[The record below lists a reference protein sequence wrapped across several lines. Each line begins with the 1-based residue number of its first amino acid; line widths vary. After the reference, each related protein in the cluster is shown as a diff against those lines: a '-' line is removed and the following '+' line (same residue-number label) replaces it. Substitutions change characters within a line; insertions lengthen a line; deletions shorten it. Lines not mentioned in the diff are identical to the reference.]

1 MSEEH
6 TRRTALHWRRILA
19 EGTAIVL
26 SILLAFGI
34 EAWWSGSRE
43 RGDEQE
49 LLTAL
54 YEELGVNEALLTENV
69 QILEDQS
76 GLLRTLLAMSPAEV
90 AAIPPDSVND
100 QVLTLFRRTFSSE
113 LAVGSLNSAMSSG
126 NIALIRGSDIRSGLA
141 QYEARNRDVAEVG
154 AAVVDVTVAATVAL
168 GRYPEFTEA
177 VARLPDSRGV
187 PVSEATL
194 MAIRSDSEIVG
205 LLSAKA
211 FFWSLYATELE
222 GVLDELRAVR
232 ALIGAAREPGV
243 R

>member
-1 MSEEH
+1 MNEEH
-6 TRRTALHWRRILA
+6 TGRTPLHWRRILA
-19 EGTAIVL
+19 EGSAIVV

-34 EAWWSGSRE
+34 EAWWSASQD

-49 LLTAL
+49 LLTGL

-69 QILEDQS
+69 QILQYQTN
-76 GLLRTLLAMSPAEV
+76 LLQTFLAMSPAEV
-90 AAIPPDSVND
+90 AAIPQDSVND
-100 QVLTLFRRTFSSE
+100 QVITLFRRTFTSE

-126 NIALIRGSDIRSGLA
+126 NIALIQGSDIRSGLA
-141 QYEARNRDVAEVG
+141 QYEARNTDVAEVG
-154 AAVVDVTVAATVAL
+154 VALVDLTVAATVAL

-177 VARLPDSRGV
+177 VARSLREV

-194 MAIRSDSEIVG
+194 MAIRSDSEIAG

-211 FFWSLYATELE
+211 FFWSLYAIELE
-222 GVLDELRAVR
+222 RVLEELRAVR
-232 ALIGAAREPGV
+232 ALIGVALEPGV

>member
-1 MSEEH
+1 M
-6 TRRTALHWRRILA
+6 
-19 EGTAIVL
+19 IVG

-34 EAWWSGSRE
+34 EAWWDGSQD

-54 YEELGVNEALLTENV
+54 YEELGVNESLLTENV
-69 QILEDQS
+69 QILQDQAS
-76 GLLRTLLAMSPAEV
+76 LLRTFLAMSPVEV
-90 AAIPPDSVND
+90 AAIPQDSVND
-100 QVLTLFRRTFSSE
+100 QILTLFRRTFSSE

-126 NIALIRGSDIRSGLA
+126 NIALIQGSDIRSGLA

-154 AAVVDVTVAATVAL
+154 GAVVDVTVAATVAL

-177 VARLPDSRGV
+177 VARSPGSRDV
-187 PVSEATL
+187 PISEAALT
-194 MAIRSDSEIVG
+194 AIRSDSEIAG

-211 FFWSLYATELE
+211 FYWSLYASELE

-232 ALIGAAREPGV
+232 ALIGAAREPAE